1 MASQFVLSL
10 GLLAIT
16 CSVAFASDNSH
27 LQDFCIAGNTSNAVG
42 SKVTVVNVAQFSGLN
57 TFGIS
62 MAHVDYASLGIN
74 PPRIHP
80 RATEIL
86 IAIEGSLQPFSALSS
101 QNAGIITIANTV
113 FGSKPTISS
122 DLPSKAFQVDKNL
135 GSAGAAADAGTVIS
149 ISQQQSQ
156 SHKLHQQQ
164 LRLYHQQQLKPHQQ
178 QLQLLL
184 AQLTHSRDRF
194 STCSIS
200 LYNCV
205 TVSPY

>member
-86 IAIEGSLQPFSALSS
+86 IAIEGSLQVGKRRCSCGCGYSDKH
-101 QNAGIITIANTV
+101 ITATV
-113 FGSKPTISS
+113 PVAQATLAAAQAISS
-122 DLPSKAFQVDKNL
+122 AAAQATSAAAPAAL
-135 GSAGAAADAGTVIS
+135 GST
-149 ISQQQSQ
+149 
-156 SHKLHQQQ
+156 HT
-164 LRLYHQQQLKPHQQ
+164 LK
-178 QLQLLL
+178 
-184 AQLTHSRDRF
+184 R
-194 STCSIS
+194 
-200 LYNCV
+200 
-205 TVSPY
+205 